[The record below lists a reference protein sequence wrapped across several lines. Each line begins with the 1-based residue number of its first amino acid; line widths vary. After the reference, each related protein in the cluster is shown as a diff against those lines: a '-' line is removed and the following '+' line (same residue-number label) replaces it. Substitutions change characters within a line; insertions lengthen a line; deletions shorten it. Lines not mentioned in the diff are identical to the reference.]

1 MYGVLDIQKKLDSQR
16 FILAFEKGRND
27 WKLSDQAAL
36 IILLMLCCNNNNN
49 ESFSPS
55 VFVCLYVWDRE
66 RVKRQLTTIKA
77 PIIIVLNKNS

>member
-1 MYGVLDIQKKLDSQR
+1 MYEVLDIQKKLIAKDLFWS
-16 FILAFEKGRND
+16 LKKARND
-27 WKLSDQAAL
+27 WKLSNQAAL